1 MSSIVHYSSLSV
13 SYKHGY
19 NICILVSKFTC
30 DFKSTDP
37 AEDIYSIKRKQ
48 WIWYKEKHDS
58 VYLE

>member
-1 MSSIVHYSSLSV
+1 MSSIVHYSSLSF

-37 AEDIYSIKRKQ
+37 AEDIYSIERKQ
-48 WIWYKEKHDS
+48 
-58 VYLE
+58 